1 MTEALKM
8 PEELKGIDGVNS
20 PDGIKLEDGVKRAD
34 DVNNNDDVNTS
45 DDVNSNDGINT
56 SDDVNRNDGRNTSDD
71 GNGKERINTSDG
83 VNSDEGGNPSEGRTR
98 PDNGVREPCKKS
110 ESGKMVSSVGFD
122 EAPTVRERITDQ
134 VSATR
139 AEEISRELPLSSAVF
154 WKSDDCSGGFVT
166 TAAGEGM
173 KTPDRASTV
182 ENACGEE

>member
-8 PEELKGIDGVNS
+8 PEERKGIDGVNS

-45 DDVNSNDGINT
+45 DDVNSNDGI
-56 SDDVNRNDGRNTSDD
+56 NTSDD